1 MARTKNVRNL
11 LKRAKRKETKIAPP
25 AYNKPE
31 TKKNDVRRDY
41 EFEDGDDQ
49 MWHAQWCLDSWN
61 KPGSKTLLLFQ
72 WKCQDE
78 PTWEPFEGHNEDSCL
93 AADFFVSRRA
103 NLKPPSTPEVISPNP
118 SHSTGFPTA
127 LALQVG
133 SRRSAGRSQRRARRS
148 SGSRPRRQL
157 ARIGRSCGSPR
168 PWRRSSE
175 SWSRS
180 PEARRQS
187 PDARH
192 RSEEDSGRLIL
203 APVPML
209 RSKLMEQRRSR
220 STILLERAP
229 RTARCWI
236 LRKAC
241 HSLSLSRNG
250 PGARQEGGNHERH
263 DVASNDI
270 G

>member
-93 AADFFVSRRA
+93 AADFFHWLPDRPRPTGW
-103 NLKPPSTPEVISPNP
+103 KPPVGWEVPETRPPIEWFKAEEAARENWPQLWEPKTLEAKLRILEPKS
-118 SHSTGFPTA
+118 
-127 LALQVG
+127 
-133 SRRSAGRSQRRARRS
+133 RSQETKSRCQASKRGRQRKAHSRARSNATIKAHGAKKKPVHDS
-148 SGSRPRRQL
+148 SRKSTSNSALLDSEKGLSFAELESKWARR
-157 ARIGRSCGSPR
+157 
-168 PWRRSSE
+168 
-175 SWSRS
+175 
-180 PEARRQS
+180 EARR
-187 PDARH
+187 
-192 RSEEDSGRLIL
+192 
-203 APVPML
+203 
-209 RSKLMEQRRSR
+209 
-220 STILLERAP
+220 
-229 RTARCWI
+229 
-236 LRKAC
+236 RK
-241 HSLSLSRNG
+241 
-250 PGARQEGGNHERH
+250 P
-263 DVASNDI
+263 
-270 G
+270 